1 MTNNNVTCLHT
12 SNTIALWTIILL
24 VVPNILNC
32 ISILLL
38 ILISSHVKR
47 FKNIT
52 EEIAS
57 NTNWLARTARRAS
70 FGPTAKLALLNYA
83 TYIPEIKQN
92 MQIISLPSVQ
102 HHAFQAAMDSSTIR
116 VDGLQMLD
124 ETFSQR
130 TQLRQFELVVEKKSI
145 FVNAHYLAELS
156 PYFKV
161 LCFDDTFREAQ
172 NGRAEIEDEAYDEV
186 IELLRFICPNSD
198 YVINRNVT
206 ENNFSMLTH
215 FSNLMQLRDL
225 RRQLEGYV
233 ENEVRM
239 ENYRPRDENLVEM
252 ITEAMNASFSPSLM
266 DIMYQ
271 KLARIDLNHI
281 KALIKNLPDRYAHA
295 ILEGAQKF
303 FRLYPMQLPYRSS
316 YSYDQFQQGI
326 F

>member
-1 MTNNNVTCLHT
+1 M
-12 SNTIALWTIILL
+12 
-24 VVPNILNC
+24 
-32 ISILLL
+32 
-38 ILISSHVKR
+38 KM
-47 FKNIT
+47 F
-52 EEIAS
+52 
-57 NTNWLARTARRAS
+57 
-70 FGPTAKLALLNYA
+70 
-83 TYIPEIKQN
+83 
-92 MQIISLPSVQ
+92 
-102 HHAFQAAMDSSTIR
+102 
-116 VDGLQMLD
+116 D

-130 TQLRQFELVVEKKSI
+130 TRLRQFELLVEKKSI

-156 PYFKV
+156 PYFKM

-206 ENNFSMLTH
+206 ESNFPMLTH

-225 RRQLEGYV
+225 RRQLESYV

-252 ITEAMNASFSPSLM
+252 IIEAMNASFSPSLM
-266 DIMYQ
+266 NIMYQ

-281 KALIKNLPDRYAHA
+281 KALIKDLPDQYAQA

-303 FRLYPMQLPYRSS
+303 FRVYPMQLPYRSS
-316 YSYDQFQQGI
+316 YSYDQFQQRI